1 MLRLT
6 DQTLPSLDLLALSTE
21 ELYIFGEGQVLG
33 GYLAEQRAQK
43 AINTL
48 YRRIEVLETALKGQQ
63 NA

>member
-1 MLRLT
+1 VLRLT

-33 GYLAEQRAQK
+33 EYLAEQRAQK

>member
-33 GYLAEQRAQK
+33 EYLAEQRAQK

>member
-6 DQTLPSLDLLALSTE
+6 DQTLPSLDLLALSSE

-33 GYLAEQRAQK
+33 EFLAEQRAQK

-48 YRRIEVLETALKGQQ
+48 YQRIDALETELRRSN